1 MADIVGT
8 LGFVPRGSLAL
19 RIRRRRRPFAVLR
32 LDLPLATGADGGAEP
47 DPAVESDAE
56 SHAVLHVADTLTTL
70 LSRLT
75 GVARIDLVSFAPPGG
90 GDSPS
95 GPPRRPRRP
104 EVSAGSG
111 AALVALA
118 ARLDAAGF
126 SVGALLEVSDSSVRR
141 LEPGSWRGDR
151 PRRPRAG
158 APVPLPESLLPAER
172 VPDAASHHLPG
183 GDRPGC
189 EPSGDPHRGAFV
201 PLHRAP
207 EELTN
212 AALAALGLPA
222 DDHGRAEV
230 DPMRALQ
237 LWCTALDPAG
247 GLPTELGAIRL
258 AWPLRRRLLRDLVL
272 MQCAWGLDGAVT
284 ALAESLDGSDSRAGS
299 VFSTFLGAAADAPH
313 PEILCRSVE
322 VLRRVAECV
331 PPSLAASPLV
341 MLAWL
346 EWCRGR
352 GTVAAA
358 YLDECLTADPACSLA
373 HLFRQILDQGLVP
386 QWLD

>member
-1 MADIVGT
+1 MADIVTT

-32 LDLPLATGADGGAEP
+32 LDLPPATDVGGGAD
-47 DPAVESDAE
+47 SD
-56 SHAVLHVADTLTTL
+56 AVLHVAGTLTTL

-75 GVARIDLVSFAPPGG
+75 GVARVDLVSFAPAG
-90 GDSPS
+90 GDDSHTA
-95 GPPRRPRRP
+95 PPRRPRRAG
-104 EVSAGSG
+104 VDAGS
-111 AALVALA
+111 AADLMALA

-126 SVGALLEVSDSSVRR
+126 SVGALLEVSESAVHR
-141 LEPGSWRGDR
+141 LEPDSWRGDR

-158 APVPLPESLLPAER
+158 TPVPLPESMLSAER
-172 VPDAASHHLPG
+172 VPTAASHHLLG
-183 GDRPGC
+183 GDRSGG
-189 EPSGDPHRGAFV
+189 EPAGDPHRGAFV
-201 PLHRAP
+201 PLRRAP

-222 DDHGRAEV
+222 DDHDRAEV

-284 ALAESLDGSDSRAGS
+284 ALAESLDGSDARAGS
-299 VFSTFLGAAADAPH
+299 VFSTFLGAAADAPR
-313 PEILCRSVE
+313 PQTLCRSVD